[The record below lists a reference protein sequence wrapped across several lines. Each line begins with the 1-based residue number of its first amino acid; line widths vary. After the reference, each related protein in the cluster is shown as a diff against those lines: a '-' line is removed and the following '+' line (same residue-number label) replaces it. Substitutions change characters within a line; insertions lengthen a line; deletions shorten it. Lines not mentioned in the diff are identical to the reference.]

1 MPRKKYAPT
10 ADEKIAV
17 AAMAGGGFP
26 QEEIALRLRIAG
38 TTLRRYFRQELDE
51 GAIRFDSKVVAN
63 LLQFAIGKKGKGSEQ
78 VRAAIFWLQSRR
90 GWGPQKDSAEGQ
102 DAEPRELD
110 MSRRGMMKMS
120 DAQLYAIARGGK
132 GK

>member
-10 ADEKIAV
+10 KYEQVSV

-51 GAIRFDSKVVAN
+51 GAIRFDSQVVAN

-90 GWGPQKDSAEGQ
+90 DWGPAKVVPEGQ
-102 DAEPRELD
+102 AEEPRELD
-110 MSRRGMMKMS
+110 MSRRGMMRMS

>member
-1 MPRKKYAPT
+1 MPRKKYSPT
-10 ADEKIAV
+10 HSERESV
-17 AAMAGGGFP
+17 AAMAGAGFP
-26 QEEIALRLRIAG
+26 QEEIALRIRIAG
-38 TTLRRYFRQELDE
+38 TTLRRYFRRELDS
-51 GAIRFDSKVVAN
+51 GAVIFDSSVVAN
-63 LLQFAIGKKGKGSEQ
+63 LLQFASGKKGKGSEQ

-90 GWGPQKDSAEGQ
+90 GWGPPKVAGEGQ
-102 DAEPRELD
+102 DEATGELD